1 MALSAQ
7 FVADFSSF
15 NDAVAGA
22 TTKLITFEDDAAKV
36 ATALGRMENA
46 YSGKAM
52 IQNAIEAVA
61 AVERLGGASVLTADE
76 LTKVGNQAAQAAE
89 KMRAMGIDVPEKLQ
103 QYADA
108 AKDADDKTKSLSVSV
123 TDMVKAYIS
132 AEAILEGIKAA
143 WAAFTEEIAASI
155 GAAAEAEKTH
165 AKLIAALQ
173 TQGTNMPSVIA
184 AYEAYATAL
193 QKTTIYQD
201 DAIEGAEALLVQIG
215 GVMPKDMERALEA
228 TTNLASGLGIDLNQA
243 AMMVA
248 KAAEG
253 NTTALHKTGVTFDE
267 TRVQAEG
274 FGYVLDTINDKF
286 GGQAA
291 AAANT
296 YEGRLKQLANT
307 WNNVQESIGRVITQN
322 ETVLKAID
330 LVNNAID
337 SNTGELKDNATATDL
352 VSAAVIGAAKALGFL
367 VEAANFAQTEF
378 QDLRVFVDKTAQG
391 FLDLGI
397 AALQTGIAVADF
409 RSHIDPSTWNP
420 QFQASLADAKTAL
433 VGLQGTYANL
443 TKDIAAAQGTQQ
455 DWSNKLGGLNTQI
468 DGFVAE
474 LEKTRGKTKET
485 TAAIDENSDAWDRNT
500 VNQKA
505 AAEATKKQA
514 EELAKLTEEMKKFH
528 DEEVGK
534 TIKEAEKQREEQL
547 KLTNAAILAEFDAQ
561 VKLNAAQGLDASG
574 AIKLQSDALSVL
586 NTKLAALHATKLTGI
601 SQAKQEQVLYDEYT
615 KTLYDE
621 AVAQD
626 KVALAIGNTHAAA
639 AAAVPAMVALG
650 GTFQNDTADLETFN
664 QELTKFYDQLAAQ
677 GNVGMMGPQ
686 AGVGMPGAGTGAG
699 MGRVPKFGEGGAG
712 DFGSGTIVELHG
724 KEAIVP
730 ITAEASNLQF
740 GGVPLSAPSGPTINM
755 TINVT
760 QPLGTPEAIARVVG
774 DAQVQYLRGQGVRLP
789 YGT

>member
-15 NDAVAGA
+15 SAAVDGA
-22 TTKLITFEDDAAKV
+22 TTKLITFEGDADKV
-36 ATALGRMENA
+36 AASLGRMEKA
-46 YSGKAM
+46 YSGQAM
-52 IQNAIEAVA
+52 IQNATMAVE
-61 AVERLGGASVLTADE
+61 AVERIGGASALTADE
-76 LTKVGNQAAQAAE
+76 LAKVGAQAAQAAE

-108 AKDADDKTKSLSVSV
+108 ANKADDQTKSLAVSV
-123 TDMVKAYIS
+123 GDMVKAYVS
-132 AEAILEGIKAA
+132 AEAILAA
-143 WAAFTEEIAASI
+143 VKLAWSALTDQVAASI
-155 GAAAEAEKTH
+155 GAAAEAEKTNTQ
-165 AKLIAALQ
+165 LLAALH
-173 TQGTNMPSVIA
+173 TQGTDMPSVIA
-184 AYEAYATAL
+184 AYEGYATAL

-228 TTNLASGLGIDLNQA
+228 TTNLASGLGIDLNSA

-274 FGYVLDTINDKF
+274 FGYILDTINDKF

-291 AAANT
+291 AAAST
-296 YEGRLKQLANT
+296 YEGRLTQLANT

-322 ETVLKAID
+322 ATVLKAID
-330 LVNNAID
+330 LVNQQID
-337 SNTGELKDNATATDL
+337 TNTGELKDNATATDL
-352 VSAAVIGAAKALGFL
+352 VSAAVIAAAKAIGFL
-367 VEAANFAQTEF
+367 VEAANFLQTEF
-378 QDLRVFVDKTAQG
+378 QELRVFGDKTAQG

-409 RSHIDPSTWNP
+409 RSKIDPSTWNP
-420 QFQASLADAKTAL
+420 QFQASLADAKIAL

-443 TKDIAAAQGTQQ
+443 SKDIAAAQGTQQ
-455 DWSNKLGGLNTQI
+455 DWSAKLGGLNTQI

-474 LEKTRGKTKET
+474 LEKTRGKTKEV
-485 TAAIDENSDAWDRNT
+485 TAAADENSDAWDRNT

-514 EELAKLTEEMKKFH
+514 DELAKLTEEMKKFH

-534 TIKEAEKQREEQL
+534 NIKEAEKLRQEQL
-547 KLTNAAILAEFDAQ
+547 KLTNAAILDEFEAQ
-561 VKLNAAQGLDASG
+561 TKLNAAYAPAAESVNAQTV
-574 AIKLQSDALSVL
+574 ALNNL
-586 NTKLAALHATKLTGI
+586 NTKLALLHATKIEGI
-601 SQAKQEQVLYDEYT
+601 SQAAQEQVLYEEYY
-615 KTLYDE
+615 K
-621 AVAQD
+621 AVLADAEAQD
-626 KVALAIGNTHAAA
+626 KLSQAIGKTHEAAA
-639 AAAVPAMVALG
+639 AAAPAMVALG
-650 GTFQNDTADLETFN
+650 GTFQADTADLATFN
-664 QELTKFYDQLAAQ
+664 QELSKFYDQLAAQ
-677 GNVGMMGPQ
+677 GNVGMMGPN
-686 AGVGMPGAGTGAG
+686 AGVGMPSAGTGAG
-699 MGRVPKFGEGGAG
+699 MGRIPSFGTGGSG
-712 DFGSGTIVELHG
+712 DFGAGTPVMLHG

-730 ITAEASNLQF
+730 IASEASNLQF
-740 GGVPLSAPSGPTINM
+740 GGVPLSAPSGPTVYL

-774 DAQVQYLRGQGVRLP
+774 DAQVALLRGQGVRLP